1 MRAAPDRSV
10 VDVQVFHPVF
20 AADGLGSARM
30 LGLAA
35 VVDDEG
41 VDELGWMRL
50 RADASQRVFEA
61 VVRAIPYPDDD
72 RDIVWS

>member
-1 MRAAPDRSV
+1 
-10 VDVQVFHPVF
+10 
-20 AADGLGSARM
+20 M

-50 RADASQRVFEA
+50 PTDASQRVFEA

-72 RDIVWS
+72 RDIVRS